1 MYGTSQ
7 IELTNFVRNGNV
19 IILFVIKRDLF
30 VAQSNCCSGFTV
42 LQQEELMKWH
52 LRGVKEFELSG

>member
-1 MYGTSQ
+1 M
-7 IELTNFVRNGNV
+7 

-30 VAQSNCCSGFTV
+30 VAQSNCHSGFTV